1 MLTQMMSKPPTT
13 KLRAYLDGLPR
24 GGVAELAGRLEI
36 HPVYLLQL
44 AARQNGREP
53 SPQLCV
59 DIERETRGEV
69 SRRDIRPGDW
79 HRIWPELATAAFPA
93 PVQRQAA

>member
-1 MLTQMMSKPPTT
+1 MLTEMSSKALTT
-13 KLRAYLDGLPR
+13 KLRAHLDALPR
-24 GGVAELAGRLEI
+24 GGVAELAVRLGI

-59 DIERETRGEV
+59 DIERETAGSV

-79 HRIWPELATAAFPA
+79 HRIWPELVTDEFPA
-93 PVQRQAA
+93 PVHAEAA